1 MIEFNNIQFL
11 YFLLLIPIALY
22 FFKNSKSD
30 LNIIFKKDILEKI
43 KLSKSGLSKKTRAI
57 LLAMSFLFM
66 VISFARPYI
75 NAKDIEV
82 KSSFVNMVVAL
93 DMSKSMFA
101 NDIYPNR
108 FSFAKKKFIDMLS
121 YLKNTKVSLI
131 GFSSQTFLIS
141 PLTQDFYSLKYLT
154 NNLDI
159 NSVSLDGTDILNTLK
174 TANELMQKQ
183 EKKIL
188 FLITDGSDQKDF
200 KDELEYAKQNN
211 ITIYVYNI
219 GTKKGGVIEVNGKAM
234 TDNKGNIVVVR
245 LNENIKKLALN
256 SGGAYM
262 KQTLKKDDI
271 KLLADDIFNTFKA
284 KNIQNSTIKDTKE
297 LFIYPLILAFLLFFA
312 AIFSLPRK
320 KGIK

>member
-1 MIEFNNIQFL
+1 
-11 YFLLLIPIALY
+11 
-22 FFKNSKSD
+22 
-30 LNIIFKKDILEKI
+30 
-43 KLSKSGLSKKTRAI
+43 
-57 LLAMSFLFM
+57 
-66 VISFARPYI
+66 
-75 NAKDIEV
+75 
-82 KSSFVNMVVAL
+82 
-93 DMSKSMFA
+93 
-101 NDIYPNR
+101 
-108 FSFAKKKFIDMLS
+108 
-121 YLKNTKVSLI
+121 
-131 GFSSQTFLIS
+131 
-141 PLTQDFYSLKYLT
+141 
-154 NNLDI
+154 
-159 NSVSLDGTDILNTLK
+159 
-174 TANELMQKQ
+174 MQKQ

-188 FLITDGSDQKDF
+188 FLITDGSDKKDF

-234 TDNKGNIVVVR
+234 TDKKGNIVVVR

-284 KNIQNSTIKDTKE
+284 KNIQNNTIKDTKE